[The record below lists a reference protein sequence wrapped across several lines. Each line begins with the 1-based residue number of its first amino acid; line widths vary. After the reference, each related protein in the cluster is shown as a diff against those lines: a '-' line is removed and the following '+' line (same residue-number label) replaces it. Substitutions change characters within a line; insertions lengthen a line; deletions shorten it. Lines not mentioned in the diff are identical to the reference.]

1 MFAKQFT
8 HSIWSKTALAVLR
21 ATATATATATAKA
34 KAKAKAVALPLYPV
48 TSLDETQCCEDVV
61 AL

>member
-21 ATATATATATAKA
+21 ATATATA
-34 KAKAKAVALPLYPV
+34 KAVALPLYPV
-48 TSLDETQCCEDVV
+48 TSLDETQCCEDVG